1 MVNSLTESVLGVA
14 DKVLG
19 KFVADKDLR
28 AKLEHELK
36 TELHR
41 ANMAQLEVNKVE
53 AAHKSMFVAGW
64 RPFVGWTCGVA
75 LAYHFL
81 IAPLLGFMLVLYG
94 IDTPMPEFEF
104 SQLSTILMG
113 MLGLGGLRSYEKMK
127 GVHRDK

>member
-1 MVNSLTESVLGVA
+1 MAVAESIVGVA
-14 DKVLG
+14 GKVLN
-19 KFVADKDLR
+19 KFVADKDLKV
-28 AKLEHELK
+28 KLQHELK
-36 TELHR
+36 TAFHA
-41 ANMAQLEVNKVE
+41 ANLAQIDLNNQE
-53 AAHKSMFVAGW
+53 AAHQSMFVAGW

-81 IAPLLGFMLVLYG
+81 IAPLLGFMLVLYC

-104 SQLSTILMG
+104 SQLSTNLMG